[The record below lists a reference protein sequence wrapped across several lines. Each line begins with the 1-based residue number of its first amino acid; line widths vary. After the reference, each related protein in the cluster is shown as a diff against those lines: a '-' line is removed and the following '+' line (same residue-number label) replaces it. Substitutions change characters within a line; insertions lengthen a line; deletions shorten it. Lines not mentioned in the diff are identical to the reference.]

1 MMKKRC
7 SLVFSIIVISILLCS
22 GSFAQESCPQNYIS
36 VSSDL
41 RLYNE
46 WCDDPNVADDPLDLI
61 KLNRQAQEQA
71 IKDTLPPYQQA
82 LYDQTKTTL
91 EGADRLNSLISIQVY
106 YATVSFDT
114 IQDFYIAKRD
124 AGELHLEDVKAI
136 ANSRNITNVPDK
148 LLKALAKIPTEYF
161 PPDDVNGSHKG
172 RLEAYIG
179 SQTDASLKGLIG
191 TSIEPPG
198 SDPPTGHSNISIL
211 PIYVNPE
218 TYYVHDQVTDP
229 GIQAWVI
236 ISTYSKP
243 FVKPPLERTPT
254 P

>member
-1 MMKKRC
+1 MMKKTC
-7 SLVFSIIVISILLCS
+7 SLVLSILVISAFLCS

-41 RLYNE
+41 TLYNE
-46 WCDDPNVADDPLDLI
+46 WCDGPALDDI
-61 KLNRQAQEQA
+61 KLARQAQEQA
-71 IKDTLPPYQQA
+71 LYATLPPYQQA
-82 LYDQTKTTL
+82 LYNETKTKL
-91 EGADRLNSLISIQVY
+91 EGADRLASLISIQVY
-106 YATVSFDT
+106 SATVSFET
-114 IQDFYIAKRD
+114 IQDFYIIERD
-124 AGELHLEDVKAI
+124 AGKLHLEDVKAI

-198 SDPPTGHSNISIL
+198 SDPPTGQSNISIL